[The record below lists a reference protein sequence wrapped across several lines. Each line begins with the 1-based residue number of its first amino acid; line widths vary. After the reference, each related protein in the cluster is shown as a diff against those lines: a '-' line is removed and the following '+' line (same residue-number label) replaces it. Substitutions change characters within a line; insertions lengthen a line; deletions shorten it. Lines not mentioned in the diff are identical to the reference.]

1 MEQLDKL
8 IFHYLNQHDATNA
21 FHAATGGSRAGTNEH
36 TYREHDPSH
45 VRPFR
50 SVVVEETRCRDEGY
64 HLEYGRAESMTE
76 TVIVVVDE
84 FESDEQRET
93 HHEEKVKA
101 ELTVAEEFVNL
112 EFGQAEIEQWEV
124 YTGEEAEQCSHI
136 VEGGRIE
143 MLC

>member
-1 MEQLDKL
+1 
-8 IFHYLNQHDATNA
+8 
-21 FHAATGGSRAGTNEH
+21 
-36 TYREHDPSH
+36 
-45 VRPFR
+45 
-50 SVVVEETRCRDEGY
+50 
-64 HLEYGRAESMTE
+64 MTE

-84 FESDEQRET
+84 FESDEQREAR
-93 HHEEKVKA
+93 HEEKVKA

-124 YTGEEAEQCSHI
+124 HTREEAEQCGHI